1 MADDTFF
8 NDVEL
13 DLPPIGQPAPSPY
26 GRLIRPGEVPRDEEI
41 TQHMREVPLED
52 LTPVKPP
59 APPREK
65 TDVEKITQSE
75 PYRALTPRAMSERIG
90 ASPLPSEQEDVDT
103 VNLREEL
110 AKRAARAKI
119 EEATRGKGEIF
130 QKPAVQEA
138 LSAAHAFGNV
148 PFGAV
153 DWGTAWTIKSLGN
166 AGVKGYE
173 RFADMPIRQI
183 YNESKELGGAFET
196 ESPKAALAGTAAGI
210 PAFAYMSP
218 AIAPEALGAITSG
231 GLTSAVYSGMGTYLD
246 TGDIGDAFKAA
257 GLGAVLGSAAGPI
270 LEKVTS
276 GFDKLQKTG
285 RSLVTENSLSPEAVK
300 IARQAGLSDADI
312 EAITPHL
319 LKTTVS
325 YGNTPAA
332 VRAAQFE
339 EFGLPKT
346 EGMVTQDARTLAREQ
361 SGKAAPVYS
370 EIKAATEEA
379 GAPMAKARAIE
390 AGGPPMEG
398 ARAGDIAGTVKSAA
412 EAAQEAGAA
421 AKTAYE
427 AQYEKA
433 AATPGSFDKDVLDNV
448 GDKLLA
454 NWASKENR
462 IGFRQN
468 NLAQE
473 AADEL
478 NTKLGQYLDVPGGRV
493 LWRNFRAVEEGR
505 KAITGKF
512 ADAVTNTD
520 RAALRQM
527 VDDYDQYIEDSI
539 RKGAFSGDPA
549 VIQEWQKA
557 RKMFGD
563 YQNKYGIKKT
573 GEDAGRVVEDIVSG
587 KKTPEDVA
595 NMIFNYNSSDAN
607 LRRNAA
613 KVYMNLARTLGPNA
627 PEMVAI
633 KQSYIEKLM
642 QPASRRADGSVRPA
656 DFQKVS
662 KNINDFLNGKDRAF
676 ARAALTPAEKATLN
690 RYKMVMDIAG
700 KVPEKKTSEA
710 LLRMGSHAVNFGMN
724 AATIAAGS
732 AFGLNHPGLS
742 TALGVGAALAAEVA
756 PYVKNKFTAIT
767 PSTGMT
773 GKYPSIRTGIGLG
786 IPQVPKVVEDVE
798 NIDRQGRKA
807 GGRVSFDAQA
817 DKLIRNAEFAKKNIG
832 KQTENILKAPDEH
845 VVQALK
851 VANENLEG

>member
-1 MADDTFF
+1 MADDNFF
-8 NDVEL
+8 SDVDL
-13 DLPPIGQPAPSPY
+13 DMAPMGQAAPSPY
-26 GRLIRPGEVPRDEEI
+26 GRLIRPGELPKEDEI
-41 TQHMREVPLED
+41 AQHMREVSLDD
-52 LTPVKPP
+52 LTPVRP
-59 APPREK
+59 ADPSRQK
-65 TDVEKITQSE
+65 TEVEKITQSE
-75 PYRALTPRAMSERIG
+75 PYRALTPRAMAERVG
-90 ASPLPSEQEDVDT
+90 SATLPSEQEDVDT
-103 VNLREEL
+103 ANLRDEL
-110 AKRAARAKI
+110 GKRAARAKI

-166 AGVKGYE
+166 AGVPGYE
-173 RFADMPIRQI
+173 RFANMPIRQV
-183 YNESKELGGAFET
+183 YNESKELGGAFEK
-196 ESPKAALAGTAAGI
+196 ESPKSALAGTVVGI
-210 PAFAYMSP
+210 PAFASMTP
-218 AIAPEALGAITSG
+218 AIAPGSLGAITSG
-231 GLTSAVYSGMGTYLD
+231 GLTSAAYSGFGTYLD
-246 TGDIGDAFKAA
+246 TGDVADAFKAA
-257 GLGAVLGSAAGPI
+257 GLGAVLGSTAGPI

-276 GFDKLQKTG
+276 GFDKLQKSG
-285 RSLVTENSLSPEAVK
+285 RAIVSQDSLSPEALRV
-300 IARQAGLSDADI
+300 ARQAGLSDADI

-346 EGMVTQDARTLAREQ
+346 EGMVTQQASTLAREQ
-361 SGKAAPVYS
+361 SGKAAPIYS
-370 EIKAATEEA
+370 EIKAASEEA
-379 GAPMAKARAIE
+379 GAPMAKARAVE
-390 AGGPPMEG
+390 AGAPPMEG
-398 ARAGDIAGTVKSAA
+398 AKTGDIAGTVKAAA
-412 EAAQEAGAA
+412 EAAKEEGSA
-421 AKTAYE
+421 AKAAYQ

-433 AATPGSFDKDVLDNV
+433 GSTPGSFDKEALDNV
-448 GDKLLA
+448 GTKLLS
-454 NWASKENR
+454 NWATQENR
-462 IGFRQN
+462 LGFRQN

-527 VDDYDQYIEDSI
+527 VDDYDQYIENSI

-642 QPASRRADGSVRPA
+642 QPASRRVDGSVRPA

-676 ARAALTPAEKATLN
+676 ARAALTPSEKATLN

-710 LLRMGSHAVNFGMN
+710 LLRIGSHAVNFGMN

-756 PYVKNKFTAIT
+756 PYVKNKFTAIK

-786 IPQVPKVVEDVE
+786 IPQVPKMVEDVE
-798 NIDRQGRKA
+798 NIERQGRKA

-817 DKLIRNAEFAKKNIG
+817 DKLVRNAELAKKNIG
-832 KQTENILKAPDEH
+832 KQTETILKAPDEH

-851 VANENLEG
+851 VANENFEG